1 MSNLKLFSRAF
12 SMLLFAIATVLAQS
26 PLKST
31 SPAAAAVSGRALLK
45 GKPARNIVIGL
56 QEALQLGSPPGQVLR
71 ATTGEDGRFRFSG
84 IAPGRYRLMAL
95 TPGYFLPGDDNQ
107 RTRGKSIIVA
117 AGENLENIDI
127 NIKKGGVIAGRVIDS
142 SGRPAVKEAITLSTL
157 DHNGKAEMVD
167 EALIGGGHIM
177 FTTNGEGEYRLYGL
191 PEGRY
196 LVSVGVAQDWD
207 SISFMASPKF
217 YTRTFHP
224 ASRNESDAKLI
235 EVTEGSETTGVDIL
249 VDEPK
254 NSYSIH
260 GRVVYADTEQPVPGV
275 PIYYGTTDG
284 GEEIS
289 FSRWNGALSGDNGEF
304 RMADMLPG
312 KYWVFPG
319 DKTLSSVENIETEYI
334 GEAVFC
340 EVMDRDIRNFE
351 IRVRRPNASISGKV
365 VLEGFPNQKQLV
377 DLVNEGF
384 KSYITL
390 NHSGKPALPS
400 SSYRIQPGPDG
411 SFLVHGLSEGVARFQ
426 LGAPPA
432 AIRGVT
438 LLRVEQNGV
447 PRSREIDI
455 KFGEQLTGLQFILGL
470 GTITLRGELKVI
482 GRTFPA
488 EQHFFVRARKTDQ
501 TNEVLYSGT
510 IDVRGKFQIENM
522 LAGEYELTVSPSSA
536 ANPDLVD
543 PKVRNAFKTA
553 AKKII
558 VSKENQTPVIL
569 VVDLTRI

>member
-1 MSNLKLFSRAF
+1 
-12 SMLLFAIATVLAQS
+12 MLLFAIATVLAQS

-31 SPAAAAVSGRALLK
+31 SPAAAAVSGKALLK

-56 QEALQLGSPPGQVLR
+56 QETQPGFQPGQVLR
-71 ATTGEDGRFRFSG
+71 ATTGENGRFRFSG
-84 IAPGRYRLMAL
+84 IAPGRYLLRAL
-95 TPGYFLPGDDNQ
+95 TPGYFLPGDANQ
-107 RTRGKSIIVA
+107 RTRGITIIVA
-117 AGENLENIDI
+117 EGENLENIDI
-127 NIKKGGVIAGRVIDS
+127 NLKKGGVIAGRVTDS
-142 SGRPAVKEAITLSTL
+142 SERPAVKEWITLWTL
-157 DHNGKAEMVD
+157 DQNGKAEMVD
-167 EALIGGGHIM
+167 EPLLGGGSIM
-177 FTTNGEGEYRLYGL
+177 FLTNGEGGYRLYGL

-207 SISFMASPKF
+207 SIAFMPSPKF
-217 YTRTFHP
+217 YTRIFHP
-224 ASRNESDAKLI
+224 ASRNESDAKVI

-249 VDEPK
+249 VDEQK
-254 NSYSIH
+254 NSYSVY
-260 GRVVYADTEQPVPGV
+260 GRVVHADTNQPVTGV
-275 PIYYGTTDG
+275 RIYYGTTG
-284 GEEIS
+284 GGKEING
-289 FSRWNGALSGDNGEF
+289 SRWNGALSGDNGEF
-304 RMADMLPG
+304 RMTDMLPG

-319 DKTLSSVENIETEYI
+319 GKNLFSVENIETEYI

-340 EVMDRDIRNFE
+340 EVMNRDIRNFE
-351 IRVRRPNASISGKV
+351 IRVRRPEASISGKV
-365 VLEGFPNQKQLV
+365 VLEGFPNQKQWV
-377 DLVNEGF
+377 DLVNEGL
-384 KSYITL
+384 KPSIML

-426 LGAPPA
+426 LGFLPA
-432 AIRGVT
+432 AIRGLT

-455 KFGEQLTGLQFILGL
+455 ESGEQLTGLQFILGL
-470 GTITLRGELKVI
+470 GTVTLRGELKVI
-482 GRTFPA
+482 GMTFPA
-488 EQHFFVRARKTDQ
+488 EQRFFVRARKTDQ

-510 IDVRGKFQIENM
+510 IDVRGRFQIENM
-522 LAGEYELTVSPSSA
+522 LAGEYELTVSSSSG

-558 VSKENQTPVIL
+558 VSTENQTPVIL